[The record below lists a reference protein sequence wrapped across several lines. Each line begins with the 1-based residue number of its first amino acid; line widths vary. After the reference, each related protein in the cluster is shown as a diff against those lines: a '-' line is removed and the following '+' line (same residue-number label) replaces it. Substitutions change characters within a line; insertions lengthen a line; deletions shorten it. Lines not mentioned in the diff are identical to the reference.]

1 MNQQPELL
9 LVTSSPHVHTP
20 LTTSA
25 LMKDVVI
32 ALLPALCASIYIFGI
47 RAGVQVAVS
56 VLSCVGF
63 EALFCR
69 LRKWENTTF
78 DLSAVVTGILL
89 LCLSQVFA
97 YGAQLERDVDGL
109 L

>member
-32 ALLPALCASIYIFGI
+32 ALLPASAFGVYNF
-47 RAGVQVAVS
+47 G
-56 VLSCVGF
+56 
-63 EALFCR
+63 
-69 LRKWENTTF
+69 
-78 DLSAVVTGILL
+78 
-89 LCLSQVFA
+89 
-97 YGAQLERDVDGL
+97 
-109 L
+109 